1 MIAILSDI
9 HSNLAALRAVLD
21 DAAERGC
28 TRILSLGDVAGYHA
42 QPGQCIDLLAQ
53 HGALNI
59 LGNHDHYLIS
69 EENCS
74 RSKVVAGIIDYQK
87 RVVTP
92 TQLAW
97 LRGSLPDLRESGSL
111 FVHGGPEDPQDQYLY
126 AIDDDTVP
134 EGVERLFSGHTH
146 VQVLMRLNNGK
157 QYCNPGSVGQPRDG
171 DSRAAYAI
179 LDGDEIKLR
188 RVAYDIEETV
198 VAMKIAG
205 FEPFLYENLYHGTQI
220 GGRIDKIK
228 YIDRNN
234 RHESH

>member
-9 HSNLAALRAVLD
+9 HSNLAALRAVLN
-21 DAAERGC
+21 DAVARGC
-28 TRILSLGDVAGYHA
+28 VRILSLGDVVGYHA
-42 QPGQCIDLLAQ
+42 QPGQCIDLLAR
-53 HGALNI
+53 HGAVNI

-97 LRGSLPDLRESGSL
+97 LRGSLPSLKESGSL
-111 FVHGGPEDPQDQYLY
+111 FVHGGPEDPRDQYLY
-126 AIDDDTVP
+126 AIDDETVP

-146 VQVLMRLNNGK
+146 VQALIQVAGGK
-157 QYCNPGSVGQPRDG
+157 WYCNPGSVGQPRDG
-171 DSRAAYAI
+171 DRRAAYAI
-179 LDGDEIKLR
+179 LNEDQIELR

-198 VAMKIAG
+198 VAMKEAG
-205 FEPFLYENLYHGTQI
+205 FEPFLYENLYHGAQI

-228 YIDRNN
+228 YIDRND